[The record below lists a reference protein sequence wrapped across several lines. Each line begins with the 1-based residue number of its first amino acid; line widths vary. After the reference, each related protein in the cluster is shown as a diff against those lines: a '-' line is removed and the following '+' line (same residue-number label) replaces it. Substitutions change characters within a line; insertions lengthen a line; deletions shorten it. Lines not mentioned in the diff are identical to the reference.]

1 MKIRQ
6 LLEHWHSA
14 GGHPSAKTTLTIELP
29 VHDAARLFALATM
42 FPALKT
48 EEITASLIHSALDE
62 VQEAFPYVNGSKQV
76 GEDEVGNPI
85 YEDIGHT
92 PQFLALVQQYLDK
105 VEPS

>member
-6 LLEHWHSA
+6 LVDRWHTA

-29 VHDAARLFALATM
+29 INDAARLFALATM

-76 GEDEVGNPI
+76 GEDEFGNAI

-92 PQFLALVQQYLDK
+92 PQFLALVQQYLAN
-105 VEPS
+105 VNAS